1 MIFMAGVTVD
11 NKGKEKL
18 LRKEIDDLRSSVL
31 ELEKQLKAKCDE
43 VEALI
48 AKIHKMGGRI
58 KK

>member
-18 LRKEIDDLRSSVL
+18 LRTEIEILQNKNTFL
-31 ELEKQLKAKCDE
+31 ENQLKAKME
-43 VEALI
+43 EIEALI